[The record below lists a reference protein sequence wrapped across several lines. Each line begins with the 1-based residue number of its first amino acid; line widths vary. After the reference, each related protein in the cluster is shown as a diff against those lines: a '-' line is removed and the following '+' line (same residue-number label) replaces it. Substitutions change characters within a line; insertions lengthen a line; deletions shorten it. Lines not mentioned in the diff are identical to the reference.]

1 MTRNRMQKM
10 GIATAL
16 LATCAVPMLSA
27 SSKPMSKMGG
37 LSAMDKNFLK
47 AVNGANLAEMAY
59 APVVMKQGKSESA
72 KDFARLMVQDHSK
85 ANREVVALAKSK
97 GVKLPHAIPDE
108 EQAVIDRL
116 AMESGMKFDMAYKH
130 EMIRDHA
137 TDVGEMEREISLG
150 SDASVRAL
158 AAKLLPVLKTH
169 LQKAQSMDVG
179 AMNDGS

>member
-1 MTRNRMQKM
+1 MTRNSMQKV
-10 GIATAL
+10 GITAAL
-16 LATCAVPMLSA
+16 LATCALPVLSA
-27 SSKPMSKMGG
+27 PGQMMRGKMGG

-59 APVVMKQGKSESA
+59 APVVMKQGKSQDA

-108 EQAVIDRL
+108 EQTVIDRL

-137 TDVGEMEREISLG
+137 ADVGEMEREISLG
-150 SDASVRAL
+150 RDASVRAL
-158 AAKLLPVLKTH
+158 AAKLLPVIKMH

-179 AMNDGS
+179 TMNGG

>member
-1 MTRNRMQKM
+1 MTGTWMQKTSV
-10 GIATAL
+10 AVAL
-16 LATCAVPMLSA
+16 MATCALPMLSA

-47 AVNGANLAEMAY
+47 AVNKANLAEMAY
-59 APVVMKQGKSESA
+59 VPVVMKNAKSQDA
-72 KDFARLMVQDHSK
+72 KDFGRLMVQDHSK

-116 AMESGMKFDMAYKH
+116 AMESGTKFDMAYKH

-158 AAKLLPVLKTH
+158 AAKLLPVLKMH

-179 AMNDGS
+179 TMDNGS